1 MEAREGEAG
10 SEKAE
15 RLIEKT
21 KHLFADVFATFHPV
35 GRPGEVAGKS
45 SNTQW
50 AYKEMLTHY
59 ASDLAGTPKTE
70 SIRCQRPNC
79 CHATSD
85 NFPTRAVIPPGF
97 SSASGLK
104 LVHGVGDA
112 DTLWHPQYFDALA
125 YQALEMTPEEAAWTI
140 WQPPMLLFRNLFA
153 VPGVTRL
160 GGLGTLLFELA
171 GLTNQWLSPHMCFS
185 SYSLTLILANHRF
198 VAGWDADVVAEDHH
212 MFCKC
217 FFACLWEELDGD
229 REKLPLKPKL
239 KLSAI
244 YLPAQGYLVE
254 SSEGYFQSCWARFQQ
269 ARRHSQGVAE
279 LGYVL
284 LQYIKLLLSAGP
296 FRLSLSAHY
305 KICAIMWKMFT
316 VHIVNSVQVLFKIS
330 AQVKYRYVMAVAV
343 VAGGPCDPQEAP
355 ADGGISGVFGPQSLG
370 ECFSRAP
377 SGMLCARKFLIGL
390 VCLGSICG
398 FEFQMES
405 LMGLRSSV
413 PSSKEARGTVVAD
426 NSESFETTHT
436 HTTSF
441 LPSPLSSFPPATSFV
456 WESAEDRAVGGWGQG
471 RAWAQ
476 PRRKDVE
483 DARQTCPRR
492 VSVCMTGA
500 LNSFTSRHVY
510 HGIHENLRGS
520 LFQQGVKQVDLF
532 FAVFRGSY
540 LEEWHGATQIYFNQS
555 AFREAVTLLNP
566 RNQSVDNKSGLS
578 SLPSNCLDKV
588 CASPVV
594 QRMKCASMIQ
604 HAEGEDGVE
613 YDYVIFTRPDV
624 FWGKPFPA
632 LRLLAFGTV
641 YLNHFGT
648 TNGMNNKDHSVV
660 LPRSFLTLVTFHVFT
675 HMCFELPSTAPMR
688 GDICGPNAGTCE
700 CYMPLG
706 LAEAKIPI
714 AWVDFGWCDDWLAE
728 RAIDGQCRHYPNT
741 DLVGG
746 DGKYIQEMPDGQ
758 IASTAAA
765 CCTACRDNLDCKG
778 WTFSPLVQHAKR

>member
-1 MEAREGEAG
+1 MITADTVPVTFSGVLLCTFATWVSSTQRAPITLSGPGFLPWLCCQVPGVLLFGLLGGLIVCAFESKAAYYVTTAGFTMYIMAWTTNMAIFSAVGAFRMRAAALIDWHERLQAVQEAAKPPGSCDNIMHIVILPNYKEDEDMLEETLLHIAASPLATTCIRIVLGMEAREGEAG

-59 ASDLAGTPKTE
+59 ASDLA
-70 SIRCQRPNC
+70 RC
-79 CHATSD
+79 D
-85 NFPTRAVIPPGF
+85 PTRVFI
-97 SSASGLK
+97 S
-104 LVHGVGDA
+104 VGDA

-316 VHIVNSVQVLFKIS
+316 VHIVNSVQ
-330 AQVKYRYVMAVAV
+330 
-343 VAGGPCDPQEAP
+343 
-355 ADGGISGVFGPQSLG
+355 
-370 ECFSRAP
+370 
-377 SGMLCARKFLIGL
+377 
-390 VCLGSICG
+390 
-398 FEFQMES
+398 
-405 LMGLRSSV
+405 
-413 PSSKEARGTVVAD
+413 
-426 NSESFETTHT
+426 
-436 HTTSF
+436 
-441 LPSPLSSFPPATSFV
+441 
-456 WESAEDRAVGGWGQG
+456 
-471 RAWAQ
+471 
-476 PRRKDVE
+476 
-483 DARQTCPRR
+483 
-492 VSVCMTGA
+492 
-500 LNSFTSRHVY
+500 
-510 HGIHENLRGS
+510 
-520 LFQQGVKQVDLF
+520 
-532 FAVFRGSY
+532 
-540 LEEWHGATQIYFNQS
+540 
-555 AFREAVTLLNP
+555 
-566 RNQSVDNKSGLS
+566 
-578 SLPSNCLDKV
+578 
-588 CASPVV
+588 
-594 QRMKCASMIQ
+594 
-604 HAEGEDGVE
+604 
-613 YDYVIFTRPDV
+613 
-624 FWGKPFPA
+624 
-632 LRLLAFGTV
+632 
-641 YLNHFGT
+641 
-648 TNGMNNKDHSVV
+648 
-660 LPRSFLTLVTFHVFT
+660 
-675 HMCFELPSTAPMR
+675 
-688 GDICGPNAGTCE
+688 
-700 CYMPLG
+700 
-706 LAEAKIPI
+706 
-714 AWVDFGWCDDWLAE
+714 
-728 RAIDGQCRHYPNT
+728 
-741 DLVGG
+741 
-746 DGKYIQEMPDGQ
+746 
-758 IASTAAA
+758 
-765 CCTACRDNLDCKG
+765 
-778 WTFSPLVQHAKR
+778 